1 MIALYWL
8 MILICSYDCDD
19 DDDMDIPNGGKE
31 EDAVAQAKD
40 VANALREATIDPS
53 DRIAAGLR
61 ELDIE
66 NYDTEEDGTCL
77 AAIL

>member
-19 DDDMDIPNGGKE
+19 NDDDDDMDIPDGGKV

-40 VANALREATIDPS
+40 VANALREATIEP
-53 DRIAAGLR
+53 
-61 ELDIE
+61 
-66 NYDTEEDGTCL
+66 
-77 AAIL
+77 

>member
-19 DDDMDIPNGGKE
+19 DDDDDDDMDIPDGGKE

-40 VANALREATIDPS
+40 VANALREATIEP
-53 DRIAAGLR
+53 
-61 ELDIE
+61 
-66 NYDTEEDGTCL
+66 
-77 AAIL
+77 